1 MKKRA
6 IVIGA
11 SSGIGREVA
20 KLLIQEG
27 WTLGVAARR
36 VEMLQDIGNVEVEQ
50 IDVTTE
56 DAPARL
62 RSLIEKFGGMDLF
75 FYASGIGKQNRE
87 LQQDIEIATMQ
98 TNALGFTRMI
108 GEAYRYFAE
117 QGAGHIAAITSI
129 AGTKGLGPAPAYSA
143 TKAMQNVYLQA
154 LEQQAHARG
163 LRIHFTDIRPGFVDT
178 ALLSGDFHY
187 PMMLKPQKVACEI
200 IRAINAHEH
209 VRVIDWKYRLLTAVW
224 RTIPIFLWRRIK
236 L

>member
-1 MKKRA
+1 MNKRA

-62 RSLIEKFGGMDLF
+62 RSLIEKLGGMDLF

-163 LRIHFTDIRPGFVDT
+163 LRIRFTDIRPGFVDT

-224 RTIPIFLWRRIK
+224 RTIPISLWRRIK

>member
-1 MKKRA
+1 MNKRA

-62 RSLIEKFGGMDLF
+62 RSLIEKLGGMDLF

-87 LQQDIEIATMQ
+87 LQ
-98 TNALGFTRMI
+98 
-108 GEAYRYFAE
+108 
-117 QGAGHIAAITSI
+117 
-129 AGTKGLGPAPAYSA
+129 
-143 TKAMQNVYLQA
+143 
-154 LEQQAHARG
+154 RG
-163 LRIHFTDIRPGFVDT
+163 I
-178 ALLSGDFHY
+178 
-187 PMMLKPQKVACEI
+187 
-200 IRAINAHEH
+200 
-209 VRVIDWKYRLLTAVW
+209 
-224 RTIPIFLWRRIK
+224 
-236 L
+236 